1 MGHIDLKEAQRS
13 LPEVIRRVE
22 SGEDV
27 VITREDGAAFRIVPA
42 EKKAPVPSF
51 GSGRG
56 LIEVGPNFD
65 DPIEDF
71 APYET

>member
-1 MGHIDLKEAQRS
+1 MGHIDLKDAQRS

-42 EKKAPVPSF
+42 GKPTPVF

-56 LIEVGPNFD
+56 RLAMSPDFD
-65 DPIEDF
+65 EPIPDF
-71 APYET
+71 KPYET